1 MAKEES
7 TEPERPARKQ
17 KRAVEPVEEPAP
29 SLAPTPA
36 LPTSSQ
42 VRKAKKADLV
52 AWAKQLDLDGEGKVD
67 ALRSRILAELGKREA
82 PREEPE
88 AQEGAPKGKP
98 AKKLK
103 GREGA
108 EEAEEDEEEE
118 HVARLKPELS
128 ASLVRALQ
136 IRRAISAKR
145 PRFLAQEWFR
155 HKRLGLEWR
164 KPQGGQ
170 SKLRR
175 HFIQRINV
183 VSIGYRGPKISRGLH
198 PSGFEEV
205 LVHST
210 RDLRGINP
218 KRQAAR
224 IGGAVGARK
233 REMIQKEADELGIRV
248 LNRREE

>member
-1 MAKEES
+1 
-7 TEPERPARKQ
+7 
-17 KRAVEPVEEPAP
+17 
-29 SLAPTPA
+29 
-36 LPTSSQ
+36 
-42 VRKAKKADLV
+42 
-52 AWAKQLDLDGEGKVD
+52 
-67 ALRSRILAELGKREA
+67 
-82 PREEPE
+82 
-88 AQEGAPKGKP
+88 
-98 AKKLK
+98 
-103 GREGA
+103 
-108 EEAEEDEEEE
+108 
-118 HVARLKPELS
+118 
-128 ASLVRALQ
+128 
-136 IRRAISAKR
+136 RRAISAKR

-170 SKLRR
+170 SQLRR

-198 PSGFEEV
+198 SSGFEEV

>member
-1 MAKEES
+1 MAEEES
-7 TEPERPARKQ
+7 TEPERPARKE

-29 SLAPTPA
+29 SPA

-67 ALRSRILAELGKREA
+67 ALRSRILGELEKREA
-82 PREEPE
+82 AREEPE
-88 AQEGAPKGKP
+88 AQEGAPKRKP
-98 AKKLK
+98 AKKPK
-103 GREGA
+103 GRKGA
-108 EEAEEDEEEE
+108 EEAEEEVEEE

-175 HFIQRINV
+175 HLIQRINV

-205 LVHST
+205 LVQST
-210 RDLRGINP
+210 RDLRGIDP

-224 IGGAVGARK
+224 IGGGVGDRK
-233 REMIQKEADELGIRV
+233 REMIQKEADDRGIRV